1 MHHASMFTGATF
13 FEIAVYMYAHLLVD
27 VKGLSK
33 YLLMPLLGKN
43 QLAITLHMYASIGP
57 DLDNTHRGKI

>member
-1 MHHASMFTGATF
+1 
-13 FEIAVYMYAHLLVD
+13 MYAHLLVD